1 MKTKHLIWLTLGIIL
16 FLLCFTFWNTPS
28 DRPGVRYPI
37 VAFGIFLTLF
47 AIKTAQGKKKINI
60 EQEPITDESLA
71 AQTIKFCFVPG
82 GELFSDDMKNALE
95 RPNAADVSK
104 CALMLLLAI
113 VFGSSFLS
121 FTTILPGKWPVFNDW
136 YSTTNQMLWLG
147 VYSMCALFFVIFSG
161 IINALVWVSIRQGYH
176 INITEQL
183 ESITNYFAV
192 PHSKKEDGNRA
203 EFWCQL
209 SGKLDH
215 IYGHKTWGGRKMY
228 NLLNKIQDR
237 KGDMGTSQWFLL
249 QFAADSLD
257 HHVLDNKVGI
267 TFTYDNDSEYS
278 KFLEK
283 SMGYC
288 TKSMIWVV
296 DRKDF
301 HEKLFPVI
309 VREVLLSLASHLTSS
324 TDPILMSLNQLEE
337 RSSEGGRI
345 SPHSNDFCKK
355 YCERYIEENASCRH
369 ISESEKGCRYKT
381 WDDVLESYAKCWG
394 NEVIQ
399 QKTGEICSTSFNEIK
414 ALCERRKS
422 YRFPY
427 PHLQKFYDHPVP
439 KSRIIEISDFEGW
452 LGYDATHRCKL
463 VLEDFLRSLNIEYTE
478 GNDIE
483 NIAALAEYYILE
495 KLGMDRLQIDSTADT
510 DEIKKKK
517 KSARRYI
524 SYLAWKLFKL
534 LSNSNTKQKVVG
546 FASVEKM
553 ISEERSVKDSLIA
566 HEETN
571 KPYLDL
577 GIYDQRVMVN
587 SVPTPN
593 NGRVV
598 QWSIL
603 PDTARIFSEIDPLK
617 KGPYKKVLQLTD
629 FVNFVEEKIL

>member
-1 MKTKHLIWLTLGIIL
+1 MKTKHLIWLTLVIIL
-16 FLLCFTFWNTPS
+16 FLLGFTFWHTPS

-47 AIKTAQGKKKINI
+47 ATKTSQGKKKTNI

-104 CALMLLLAI
+104 CALILLLAI

-121 FTTILPGKWPVFNDW
+121 FTTILTGTWPVFNDW
-136 YSTTNQMLWLG
+136 YTTANQMLWLS
-147 VYSMCALFFVIFSG
+147 VYSMSALLFVIFSG
-161 IINALVWVSIRQGYH
+161 MINALVWVSIRQGYH

-192 PHSKKEDGNRA
+192 PHSKEEDENRA

-237 KGDMGTSQWFLL
+237 KEEMGTSQWFLL
-249 QFAADSLD
+249 QFAADALD

-267 TFTYDNDSEYS
+267 TFTYDNDREYS
-278 KFLEK
+278 KFLEE

-301 HEKLFPVI
+301 HQKLFPVI
-309 VREVLLSLASHLTSS
+309 VREVLLSLASHLTSQN
-324 TDPILMSLNQLEE
+324 DPILKSLNQLKDRASE
-337 RSSEGGRI
+337 EGGKI
-345 SPHSNDFCKK
+345 SPHSIDFCKK
-355 YCERYIEENASCRH
+355 CCEIYIDENASCGH
-369 ISESEKGCRYKT
+369 ISGGEKGCKYKT
-381 WDDVLESYAKCWG
+381 WDDVLEGYTKCWG
-394 NEVIQ
+394 NDVIQ
-399 QKTGEICSTSFNEIK
+399 QKFGEICSTSFDEIK
-414 ALCERRKS
+414 TLYGERKS
-422 YRFPY
+422 DRFPY
-427 PHLQKFYDHPVP
+427 PHLQKFYEHPVP
-439 KSRIIEISDFEGW
+439 KSRIIEISEFGGW
-452 LGYDATHRCKL
+452 LGCDAYQRCRL
-463 VLEDFLRSLNIEYTE
+463 VLKDFLVSLKIKYTE
-478 GNDIE
+478 GNDIK
-483 NIAALAEYYILE
+483 NIDALTEYYIID
-495 KLGMDRLQIDSTADT
+495 KLGMDSLQIDSTADT
-510 DEIKKKK
+510 DEIKEKKK
-517 KSARRYI
+517 NARRYI
-524 SYLAWKLFKL
+524 FYLAWNLFKL

-546 FASVEKM
+546 FACVDKM
-553 ISEERSVKDSLIA
+553 ISKERSVKDSLLA
-566 HEETN
+566 HEETH
-571 KPYLDL
+571 KPHFDL

-587 SVPTPN
+587 SVPN
-593 NGRVV
+593 RGRVV

-603 PDTARIFSEIDPLK
+603 PDTARIFTDIDPLK
-617 KGPYKKVLQLTD
+617 EGPRKKVLQLTD
-629 FVNFVEEKIL
+629 FVDFIEEKIL